1 MKMFL
6 FNIGDVSP
14 SSQFFKDAPLG
25 LGYIKSY
32 FEKYSE
38 LRDKIEIKILRK
50 DVWNTIHREKPDVIG
65 ISSCTQDYNNA
76 IKYARGLRDGG
87 IQSIILLGG
96 IHISNLPDSLDPV
109 FDIGIIGEGEITVKE
124 TLECVYEHGLN
135 KPVLFGIKGLVF
147 YDEKGDIVVT
157 ERRPLI
163 TNLDDIP
170 FPSREGLGVKTHVQ
184 IITSRGCPFKCV
196 YCSSSSFWQGKFRL
210 HSAEYVVAEMIYL
223 LEHHNAVHISIWD
236 DLFAINE
243 KRLEEILKLIKV
255 NEKYFKSVT
264 FGITARTDS
273 INENICKLLKEI
285 NVTRVAV
292 GIESGSDRMLRKLKK
307 GRSSIEN
314 HQRAVKL
321 LKKYGFFVTGGLILG
336 SPDETLQDMHDTY
349 DFVINSELDGGGSG
363 IAVPYPN
370 TEFWDFAEKKGLVNK
385 HMDFS
390 KLRLLTDFTNL
401 SENDDF
407 ILLSENITK
416 SEIIYIGRCI
426 QKEFAFRNAK
436 NLIKQGNIK
445 NISMCIRHPFIFLP
459 FVFNAVKSIIKNYRV
474 KSKHNERL

>member
-1 MKMFL
+1 MFL

-14 SSQFFKDAPLG
+14 SSEFFKDAPLG

-38 LRDKIEIKILRK
+38 LRNKIEIRALRK
-50 DVWNTIHREKPDVIG
+50 DAWNVIQAEKPDIIG

-76 IKYARGLRDGG
+76 IEYARALRDCG
-87 IQSIILLGG
+87 IRSIILLGG

-109 FDIGIIGEGEITVKE
+109 FDIGVIGEGEITVKE

-135 KPVLFGIKGLVF
+135 KPELSRIKGLVF
-147 YDEKGDIVVT
+147 YDEKGGLVIT

-163 TNLDDIP
+163 MNLDEIP
-170 FPSREGLGVKTHVQ
+170 FPSRDGLGVKIHVQ
-184 IITSRGCPFKCV
+184 ILTSRGCPFKCV

-210 HSAEYVVAEMIYL
+210 HSAEYVVAEMMHLIKY
-223 LEHHNAVHISIWD
+223 HNAVHISIWD
-236 DLFAINE
+236 DLFATNE
-243 KRLEEILKLIKV
+243 KRLAEIARLIKE
-255 NEKYFKSVT
+255 NKSHFKSVT
-264 FGITARTDS
+264 FGVTARADAIS
-273 INENICKLLKEI
+273 ENICKLLKEI

-292 GIESGSDRMLRKLKK
+292 GIESGSDQMIRKLKK
-307 GRSSIEN
+307 GRSSLEN
-314 HQRAVKL
+314 NKGAVTL
-321 LKKYGFFVTGGLILG
+321 LKKYGFFVTGGFILG
-336 SPDETLQDMHDTY
+336 SPGETLQDLNATY
-349 DFVINSELDGGGSG
+349 DFVINSELDGGGAG

-370 TEFWDFAEKKGLVNK
+370 TEYWDFAEKKGLVNK

-390 KLRLLTDFTNL
+390 KLRLLTDFANMD
-401 SENDDF
+401 ENDDF
-407 ILLSENITK
+407 ILLSDDIKK

-436 NLIKQGNIK
+436 NLIKQGSIK

-459 FVFNAVKSIIKNYRV
+459 FVFNAVNSIIKNYRV